1 MPGGQTIF
9 DAVRTA
15 VLGKRKA
22 QVLFARMERASIEKL
37 TQLAGAR
44 KLRAIVAHT
53 FPLPQVRDAFALS
66 INGHVRGK
74 IALIIANS

>member
-1 MPGGQTIF
+1 
-9 DAVRTA
+9 
-15 VLGKRKA
+15 
-22 QVLFARMERASIEKL
+22 MERASIEKL

-53 FPLPQVRDAFALS
+53 FPLPQFRDAVALS

-74 IALIIANS
+74 IALVIAND